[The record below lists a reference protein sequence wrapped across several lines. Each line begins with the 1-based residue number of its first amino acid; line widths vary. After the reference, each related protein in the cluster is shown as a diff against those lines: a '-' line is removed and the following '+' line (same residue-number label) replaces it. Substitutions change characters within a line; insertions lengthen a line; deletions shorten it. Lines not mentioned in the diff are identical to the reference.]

1 MMNLNSAQLAAVSH
15 TSGPLLVLAGPG
27 SGKTRVLVQRLAR
40 IIEEGHAYPSE
51 ILSVTFTNKAAGEMA
66 SRVEKLVGPRARE
79 ISIGTFHSICLK
91 LLRKHSEK
99 IGLSPKFLVYD
110 DSDQT
115 VLVKECLAALNID
128 TGKISPNAIVEKISR
143 AKDSCL
149 DPESFALKC
158 EGNPYLMKISKV
170 YELYQKRLMQLEA
183 VDFGDL
189 IRLAVKMFDEN
200 PELLSLYR
208 RRWKYV
214 MVDEYQDTN
223 HAQYRLIEH
232 LAREHRNICVVGD
245 EDQSIYRW
253 RGADVSNIL
262 RFAEDFPG
270 CDVVKLEQ
278 NYRSSKS
285 IIRAS
290 AVLINNNAGRTN
302 KEIWTDNRDGEKVS
316 VVSCDSERS
325 EAEFVAGKIQ
335 EAASQGKRYGDIS
348 VFYRTNAQ
356 SRPFEE
362 AFRIKG
368 IPYRIFGGVRF
379 YERAEVRDVVSYL
392 KLVADPNDDLS
403 FLRAVSSPSRGV
415 GKTSLE
421 KLKSYAALRGFSLS
435 AAVPSF
441 VDSGAIRRST
451 GEKLAE
457 FCSVIASVREA
468 SSSMGLGELV
478 RELLEKS
485 GYISALAAVS
495 SVESESRLEN
505 INELVT
511 AMEEFIPVSESDPL
525 VEFLDQVALVSEIDK
540 MDDDKGAVT
549 LMTIHLAKGLEF
561 PSVFMVG
568 LEEGLF
574 PHSRSLDDPDEL
586 EEERRLCY
594 VGMTRAMN
602 DLTISHAFKRRLFG
616 TEKYNVASR
625 FLGELPEDS
634 VRRIS
639 LSRPTFCG
647 EGGDCFASIKRP
659 IKQGSSFPADEFDY
673 SCDDCSGDFDQ
684 RPPEERRMP
693 YSNGMRVRHPVF
705 GVGVV
710 RSCEKT
716 SSGHKVMVSFNSG
729 EIKRL
734 IAEFAGLVCL

>member
-1 MMNLNSAQLAAVSH
+1 MTNLNSAQLAAVSH
-15 TSGPLLVLAGPG
+15 TKGPLLVLAGPG
-27 SGKTRVLVQRLAR
+27 SGKTMVLVQRLAR

-66 SRVEKLVGPRARE
+66 SRVEKLIGSRARE

-99 IGLSPKFLVYD
+99 IGMSPKFLVYD
-110 DSDQT
+110 DYDQT
-115 VLVKECLAALNID
+115 ALVKECLAALNID
-128 TGKISPNAIVEKISR
+128 TGKILPNAVVDKISR

-149 DPESFALKC
+149 DPKSFALKL
-158 EGNPYLMKISKV
+158 GDNPYLRKISKV
-170 YELYQKRLMQLEA
+170 YDLYQNRLMQLEA

-189 IRLAVKMFDEN
+189 IRLVVKMFDDY

-223 HAQYRLIEH
+223 NAQYRFIEH
-232 LAREHRNICVVGD
+232 LVKEHRNICVVGD

-278 NYRSSKS
+278 NYRSSKA
-285 IIRAS
+285 IIRAA
-290 AVLINNNAGRTN
+290 AVLINNNAGRTD
-302 KEIWTDNRDGEKVS
+302 KEIWTDNGDGEKVS

-325 EAEFVAGKIQ
+325 EAEFVACKIQ
-335 EAASQGKRYGDIS
+335 EVASQGKRYGDIS

-362 AFRIKG
+362 AFSIKG
-368 IPYRIFGGVRF
+368 IPYRIYGGVRF
-379 YERAEVRDVVSYL
+379 YERAEVRDVISYL
-392 KLVADPNDDLS
+392 KLVVDSNDDLS

-421 KLKSYAALRGFSLS
+421 KLKSYAAFRGISLS
-435 AAVPSF
+435 AAIPSF
-441 VDSGAIRRST
+441 VGSGAIRRST
-451 GEKLAE
+451 GEKLLE
-457 FCSVIASVREA
+457 FCSVIASVRDA

-485 GYISALAAVS
+485 GYISALASVS

-505 INELVT
+505 INELLT
-511 AMEEFIPVSESDPL
+511 AMEEFVPASDSDPL
-525 VEFLDQVALVSEIDK
+525 VEFLDRIALVSEIDR
-540 MDDDKGAVT
+540 MDDDRGAVT

-574 PHSRSLDDPDEL
+574 PHSRSLNDPNEL

-602 DLTISHAFKRRLFG
+602 DLTISYTFKRRLFG
-616 TEKYNVASR
+616 AEKYSVASR

-634 VRRIS
+634 IRRIS
-639 LSRPTFCG
+639 LSSPPFCA
-647 EGGDCFASIKRP
+647 DDNDSSVSVNRSFKRR
-659 IKQGSSFPADEFDY
+659 SFLPADEFDY
-673 SCDDCSGDFDQ
+673 SSDDFSGEFDQ
-684 RPPEERRMP
+684 RPQEERRAP

-716 SSGHKVMVSFNSG
+716 SFGHKVMVSFNSG
-729 EIKRL
+729 EVKRL